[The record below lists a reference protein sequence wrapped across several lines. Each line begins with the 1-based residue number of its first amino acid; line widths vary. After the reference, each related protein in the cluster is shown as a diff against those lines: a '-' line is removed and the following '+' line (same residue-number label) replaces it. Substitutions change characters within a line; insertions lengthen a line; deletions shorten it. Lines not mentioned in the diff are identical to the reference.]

1 MNLLFPLGLAA
12 LAAWLLP
19 LLIHLARRHPYTP
32 LDFAALRWL
41 RAQVRPRQRI
51 RFDDWPLLLVRLLLL
66 AALAVLLAR
75 PALTGPVPAAPA
87 WTVVAPGLDALALR
101 GEPADEQNWH
111 WLATGFPGIEA
122 PQPAQSATLPSL
134 LRELDAQLPAG
145 TALVVH
151 VPDPLPGLD
160 GQRLLLSRPV
170 QWHVHA
176 QAPPTATPDANAP
189 LLRLQSDPPLPAQ
202 RWLAAVQRAWN
213 GQTLAPRL
221 AADALPDTGQIGV
234 WTGTQP
240 MPAHWQRWL
249 QQGGQVLSSNTA
261 PASAQILLRDAQ
273 GAPLLLQQPVGR
285 GRVLHLAGE
294 WNAATNL
301 ALHDPALPRQLQ
313 LALQGMPSARLGDA
327 ADHAPVQTALPQAG
341 PRPVRELAS
350 WLIVLIVL
358 IVLLFALERWLATAA
373 WRRQPA

>member
-1 MNLLFPLGLAA
+1 MMLLFPLGLAA

-41 RAQVRPRQRI
+41 RAQLRPRQRI

-101 GEPADEQNWH
+101 GEPADEHNWH

-176 QAPPTATPDANAP
+176 QAPPAATPDANAP

-202 RWLAAVQRAWN
+202 RWLAALQRAWN

-221 AADALPDTGQIGV
+221 AADALPGTGQIGV
-234 WTGTQP
+234 WAGTHP

-294 WNAATNL
+294 WNAATNP

-341 PRPVRELAS
+341 PPPVRELAS
-350 WLIVLIVL
+350 WLIAL

-373 WRRQPA
+373 RRRQPA